1 VNGESDAPGDAAALA
16 RGDGVAPAPARD
28 AALAIAL
35 TPVEALRGEIE
46 AIDQQLIQ
54 LLARRISVACSI
66 GEAKRAAGL
75 PVLDPAREAAIVR
88 RASAS
93 AREAGIDDEDVRYIF
108 WHVVGMSRRAQLSQ

>member
-1 VNGESDAPGDAAALA
+1 VSGAHDAAHATELA
-16 RGDGVAPAPARD
+16 A
-28 AALAIAL
+28 
-35 TPVEALRGEIE
+35 VEVLRGEIE

-54 LLARRISVACSI
+54 LLARRIGIACSI

-88 RASAS
+88 RASAC

>member
-1 VNGESDAPGDAAALA
+1 VSGEADAGAELAPTDAELA
-16 RGDGVAPAPARD
+16 S
-28 AALAIAL
+28 
-35 TPVEALRGEIE
+35 VEALRGEIE
-46 AIDQQLIQ
+46 AIDQQLVQ
-54 LLARRISVACSI
+54 LLARRVRVACSV

-93 AREAGIDDEDVRYIF
+93 ARHAGIDDEDVRYIF